1 VGSIE
6 PNKDLVENFDGEL
19 EKVTVT
25 EGDPTEIDETTD
37 ITEEI
42 DITIEDL
49 DAVVTVNPNID

>member
-1 VGSIE
+1 MGSIE